1 MSSEQVIEAILFPE
15 FWFLSKKR
23 GNLGLLEEITAAK
36 LVAELGCNFDPE
48 MPNFTRCFSF
58 MENSYLL
65 S

>member
-1 MSSEQVIEAILFPE
+1 LVPF
-15 FWFLSKKR
+15 KKR
-23 GNLGLLEEITAAK
+23 EEKLGLLEEITAAK
-36 LVAELGCNFDPE
+36 LVAEMGCNFYYIDPE